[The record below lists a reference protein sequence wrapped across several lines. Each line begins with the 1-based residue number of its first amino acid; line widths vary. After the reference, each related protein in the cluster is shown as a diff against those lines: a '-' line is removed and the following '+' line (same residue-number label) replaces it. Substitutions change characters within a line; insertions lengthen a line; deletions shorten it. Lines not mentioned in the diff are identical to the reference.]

1 MYADMAALNVDLP
14 SNGTG
19 SSDSDFD
26 STSSDGDDDA
36 AEQSDADSGTGP
48 FAKPARRGI
57 EIRLGMVKLAGVSLA
72 HCHSLNLNV
81 RCTRCKS
88 LAEVKGIAPTVKAD
102 RDHQ

>member
-57 EIRLGMVKLAGVSLA
+57 EIRLGMVKLA
-72 HCHSLNLNV
+72 
-81 RCTRCKS
+81 
-88 LAEVKGIAPTVKAD
+88 
-102 RDHQ
+102 